1 MTKESKPMAEVF
13 LEENGFLRSV
23 FDAVP
28 AMMLVVDA
36 DVSICFWNAAASKL
50 VGTDKKLIYKKRG
63 GEVLGCIHAADDSG
77 GCGRGAH
84 CKDCVIR
91 NAVNEA
97 VRGGTVHRQKTRMEL
112 HNNGAVVEAHM
123 LATAASFIFEEM
135 SFVLLTLEDIS
146 ELMQLQSMLPICAG
160 CKKIRDDKQYWESVD
175 MYFNKHL
182 DVEFTHSLCPEC
194 IKKLYPDSIA
204 GT

>member
-1 MTKESKPMAEVF
+1 MKIESKPMAEVF
-13 LEENGFLRSV
+13 LEKNSFMRSI

-50 VGTDKKLIYKKRG
+50 VGTDRELIYKKRG
-63 GEVLGCIHAADDSG
+63 GEVLGCVHATDDPG
-77 GCGRGAH
+77 GCGCGAH

-97 VRGGTVHRQKTRMEL
+97 VRGGIVYRQKTRMEL
-112 HNNGAVVEAHM
+112 HNNGDVVEAHM
-123 LATAASFIFEEM
+123 LVTSASFIFEETL
-135 SFVLLTLEDIS
+135 FVLLTLEDIS
-146 ELMQLQSMLPICAG
+146 ELMQLQSMLPICSG
-160 CKKIRDDKQYWESVD
+160 CKKVRDDKQYWESVD
-175 MYFNKHL
+175 RYFNKHL

-194 IKKLYPDSIA
+194 IKKLYPDSIRGA
-204 GT
+204 

>member
-1 MTKESKPMAEVF
+1 MAEVF
-13 LEENGFLRSV
+13 LEENSFLRSV

-36 DVSICFWNAAASKL
+36 DVSICFWNTAASKL
-50 VGTDKKLIYKKRG
+50 VGTDKKLIYRKKG
-63 GEVLGCIHAADDSG
+63 GEVLGCVHVTDTPE
-77 GCGRGAH
+77 GCGRGPH
-84 CKDCVIR
+84 CKDCVVR
-91 NAVNEA
+91 NAVQKA
-97 VRGGTVHRQKTRMEL
+97 VSGGTAYRQKTRMEL
-112 HNNGAVVEAHM
+112 HNNGVVVEVHM
-123 LATAASFIFEEM
+123 LVTAASFIFNKM

-160 CKKIRDDKQYWESVD
+160 CKKIRDDKQYWQSVD

-194 IKKLYPDSIA
+194 IKKLYSDSIT
-204 GT
+204 GS

>member
-1 MTKESKPMAEVF
+1 MAEVF

-28 AMMLVVDA
+28 AMMLVVDE

-50 VGTDKKLIYKKRG
+50 VGSNKDLIYKKRG
-63 GEVLGCIHAADDSG
+63 GEVLGCVHATDDPG

-97 VRGGTVHRQKTRMEL
+97 VRGGTVYRQKTRMEL
-112 HNNGAVVEAHM
+112 HNNGAFVEVHM
-123 LATAASFIFEEM
+123 LVTAASFNFDER

-160 CKKIRDDKQYWESVD
+160 CKKIRDDEQYWQSVD

-194 IKKLYPDSIA
+194 IKKLYPDSITGA
-204 GT
+204 

>member
-1 MTKESKPMAEVF
+1 MAEVF
-13 LEENGFLRSV
+13 LEENDFLRSV

-50 VGTDKKLIYKKRG
+50 VGTDRELIYKKRG
-63 GEVLGCIHAADDSG
+63 GEVLGCVYATDDPG
-77 GCGRGAH
+77 GCGCSAH

-97 VRGGTVHRQKTRMEL
+97 VRGGTVYRQKTRMEL
-112 HNNGAVVEAHM
+112 HNDGDVVEAHM
-123 LATAASFIFEEM
+123 LVTAASFIFDEM

-146 ELMQLQSMLPICAG
+146 ELMQLQSMLPICSG
-160 CKKIRDDKQYWESVD
+160 CKKVRDDKQYWESVD
-175 MYFNKHL
+175 RYFNKHL

-194 IKKLYPDSIA
+194 IKKLYPDSIRGA
-204 GT
+204 

>member
-1 MTKESKPMAEVF
+1 MAEVF
-13 LEENGFLRSV
+13 FEKNAFLRSI
-23 FDAVP
+23 FNAVP

-36 DVSICFWNAAASKL
+36 DVSICFWNTAASKL
-50 VGTDKKLIYKKRG
+50 VGTDKALIYRKRG
-63 GEVLGCIHAADDSG
+63 GEVLGCVHATDDPE

-84 CKDCVIR
+84 CKDCVVR
-91 NAVNEA
+91 NAVQK
-97 VRGGTVHRQKTRMEL
+97 VVSGGMVYRQKTRMEL
-112 HNNGAVVEAHM
+112 HNNGAVVEVHM
-123 LATAASFIFEEM
+123 LVTAASFIFDEM

-160 CKKIRDDKQYWESVD
+160 CKKIRNDKQYWESVD

-194 IKKLYPDSIA
+194 IKTLYQDSIK
-204 GT
+204 GS

>member
-1 MTKESKPMAEVF
+1 MAEVF

-28 AMMLVVDA
+28 AMMLIVDA

-50 VGTDKKLIYKKRG
+50 VGTDKELIYKKRG
-63 GEVLGCIHAADDSG
+63 GEVLGCVHVTDDPG
-77 GCGRGAH
+77 GCGRGAL
-84 CKDCVIR
+84 CRDCVLR

-97 VRGGTVHRQKTRMEL
+97 VQGGTVYRQKTRMEL
-112 HNNGAVVEAHM
+112 HNNGAVVEVHM
-123 LATAASFIFEEM
+123 LVTAASFNFDER

-160 CKKIRDDKQYWESVD
+160 CKKIRDDKQYWQSVD

-194 IKKLYPDSIA
+194 IKKLYPDSIK
-204 GT
+204 G